1 MNTIEFP
8 KMFNTSNTRVITESK
23 TATTQDLQL
32 LLSCEKGEL
41 FGDPFFGIKLKRYV
55 FNQNNHV
62 LRDILIDEIY
72 SQILVFMP
80 QLTVKRND
88 ISIVQKGKD
97 ITIRIRAINNVDFT
111 TNMYDLVL
119 FHDDER

>member
-1 MNTIEFP
+1 MNSINFP
-8 KMFNTSNTRVITESK
+8 KMFNTSNTNVITDSK
-23 TATTQDLQL
+23 KATSQDLQL

-41 FGDPFFGIKLKRYV
+41 FGDPFFGIKLKRYI

-88 ISIVQKGKD
+88 ISIVQKDKD
-97 ITIRIRAINNVDFT
+97 ITIRIRAINTVDFT